1 MSLSPQWLDELR
13 SRISLS
19 ALIGRS
25 VRVVKAGREFKACC
39 PFHNEK
45 TPSFTINDDKG
56 FYHCF
61 GCGAHGDAI
70 RWMTDH
76 QGLGFMDAVKDLA
89 AIAGMEVPAPDP
101 RAAARAEAAR
111 TLHDAMAAAQDFFVR
126 TLAGDAGQ
134 AARAYLVR
142 RGIAPAVIERF
153 GFGYAPD
160 SRGALKAAL
169 GDFTTEQLV
178 EAGLLIAVDDREP
191 YDRFRGRL
199 MLPIHDSRGR
209 VIAFG
214 GRILAAEKTDAPKYL
229 NSPDTPLFDKGR
241 TLYNLHRA
249 APSAR
254 SSGRLIVVE
263 GYMDVVALASA
274 GIAEAV
280 APLGT
285 ALTEDQIGRLW
296 QMVPCPVLCFDG
308 DAAGQRAARRAVM
321 RALPLLNP
329 GHSLT
334 LVTLLEG
341 KDPDDVVRSEGAGAI
356 EALLQRGVS
365 LIEALWQAER
375 EAGPLNTPEDKAG
388 LKARLIEATE
398 TIRHPDIRALY
409 RRELLDRFG
418 ALAYPP
424 RERPAPA
431 RQGGGQARRG
441 QRWQPPEPPLP
452 ALAVDQL
459 RKVGQI
465 MVTLRPLIAAVLLGL
480 TAEPTLIRRHA
491 EALAHI
497 GSSDLIDGGLIDALI
512 DWADRLIGD
521 APDPGVENAGLAP
534 ILQQRGLALPGMDD
548 LAGMPYDF
556 IARGDPGGMAEAI
569 AILVELPQVELALEA
584 ANARLQHAMTDEGFA
599 EQSRLVQRRLALRA
613 QLGQMGRARAAL

>member
-25 VRVVKAGREFKACC
+25 VRVIKAGREFKACC

-89 AIAGMEVPAPDP
+89 ALAGMDVPAPDP

-134 AARAYLVR
+134 AARAYLAR
-142 RGIAPAVIERF
+142 RGIAPGVIGTF

-169 GDFTTEQLV
+169 GDFTTDQLV
-178 EAGLLIAVDDREP
+178 EAGLLIAVEDRDP

-199 MLPIHDSRGR
+199 MLPINDARGR

-214 GRILAAEKTDAPKYL
+214 GRILAADKTDAPKYL

-249 APSAR
+249 APPAR
-254 SSGRLIVVE
+254 TSGRLIVVE

-274 GIAEAV
+274 GIGEAV

-296 QMVPCPVLCFDG
+296 QVVPCPVLCFDG

-321 RALPLLNP
+321 RALPLLHP

-334 LVTLLEG
+334 IVTLPQG

-356 EALLQRGVS
+356 EALLQGGVS

-375 EAGPLNTPEDKAG
+375 DAAPLNTPEDKAG

-398 TIRHPDIRALY
+398 SIRHPDIRALY

-424 RERPAPA
+424 RERAPQRQPA
-431 RQGGGQARRG
+431 GQPRRG

-452 ALAVDQL
+452 PHAVDQL

-465 MVTLRPLIAAVLLGL
+465 MLTLRPLLAAVLLGL
-480 TAEPTLIRRHA
+480 IADPRLIRRHA

-497 GSSDLIDGGLIDALI
+497 GGSDLTEGGLIDAMI
-512 DWADRLIGD
+512 DWADHNGAGPD
-521 APDPGVENAGLAP
+521 AAGVENDALDP
-534 ILQQRGLALPGMDD
+534 ILRERGVSVPGWDD

-556 IARGDPGGMAEAI
+556 IARGDPGGMAEAV
-569 AILVELPQVELALEA
+569 AILVELPQVELALEV
-584 ANARLQHAMTDEGFA
+584 ANAHLQHAMTDEGFA